1 MPKPLPDGQRL
12 PIGLDPPKSIRDA
25 HDLFIATLAIRARA
39 AVALQQAMGDA
50 IGTQP
55 GPTAVGELVNAG
67 RAIAAGDQAYSLFVA
82 AVPKQSTPMPPSQ
95 WITDD
100 QAWSEPLL
108 TTFVTTLRSSASM
121 IPVHDL
127 SVVLVSLD
135 PTPVAFDGGS
145 GTGTDCVPMTGGGGN
160 A

>member
-1 MPKPLPDGQRL
+1 MALAGRRSQR
-12 PIGLDPPKSIRDA
+12 RRRRW
-25 HDLFIATLAIRARA
+25 LFLALILTLVILAVNA
-39 AVALQQAMGDA
+39 AVSSRSSGPALRQAVGDA

-55 GPTAVGELVNAG
+55 GPTAVAELVNAG

-108 TTFVTTLRSSASM
+108 TTFVTTLRSSASL
-121 IPVHDL
+121 IPV
-127 SVVLVSLD
+127 
-135 PTPVAFDGGS
+135 
-145 GTGTDCVPMTGGGGN
+145 
-160 A
+160 